1 LEIEWSHYVLNGVEG
16 IDLEEMEGFIKYRA
30 NKMLRM
36 IGLSE
41 IYPEHVNNPMKW
53 IRAYVDNFDG
63 TKTDFFE
70 QRNRQYTK
78 VTDLN
83 GFDDL

>member
-1 LEIEWSHYVLNGVEG
+1 
-16 IDLEEMEGFIKYRA
+16 
-30 NKMLRM
+30 MLRM
-36 IGLSE
+36 LGLSE
-41 IYPEHVNNPMKW
+41 VYPEYVDNPMKW

-70 QRNRQYTK
+70 QKSRQYTK
-78 VTDLN
+78 TSDLN